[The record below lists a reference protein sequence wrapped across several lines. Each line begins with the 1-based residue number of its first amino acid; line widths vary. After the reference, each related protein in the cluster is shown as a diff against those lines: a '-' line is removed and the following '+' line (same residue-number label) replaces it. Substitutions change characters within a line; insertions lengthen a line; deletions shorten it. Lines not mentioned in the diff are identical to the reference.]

1 MISWRESRGIRGGG
15 RLNWREGMSERGEER
30 DVYLQ
35 KIHNH
40 NHEYN
45 ERKEIEKG
53 DGRRDDIAGGGVG
66 CIRRLRNVGI
76 HE

>member
-1 MISWRESRGIRGGG
+1 
-15 RLNWREGMSERGEER
+15 MSERGEER